1 MDRAHRIGQVRPVV
15 VYRLVTEGASV
26 ERALVRRA
34 AGKSSLSRMVLQ
46 EGKGRLLAGVTGGS
60 SSSGSG
66 GGGAVSPA
74 NAAVDADALDD
85 DDIVGNEVVLHR
97 RAAGAGA
104 GSSSS
109 SAAAAAGDAAAPRMG
124 VTTEK
129 LLSFWLREDVSDR
142 ALVNGGISGECGRCG
157 VVPAAAGGWRSLIF
171 EHSTRAHRNIPSF
184 PRLSSSLPTQTR
196 SWR

>member
-60 SSSGSG
+60 SGSG
-66 GGGAVSPA
+66 GSGGGAVSPTTA
-74 NAAVDADALDD
+74 EAAVIAAAAEEAHAVDGDD

-97 RAAGAGA
+97 RSAAASAAAGG
-104 GSSSS
+104 GSSS
-109 SAAAAAGDAAAPRMG
+109 SAAAGDAAAAPRMG

-142 ALVNGGISGECGRCG
+142 ALVNGGIGGECARCWLSLW
-157 VVPAAAGGWRSLIF
+157 AAGAG
-171 EHSTRAHRNIPSF
+171 
-184 PRLSSSLPTQTR
+184 
-196 SWR
+196 